1 MNLVAKQR
9 LIKAKDNVQY
19 APVTRYSTFT
29 HQLVIA
35 WYNEANYVAKQLRAS
50 ISWIQTAQPNSKL
63 KMQKKSTLKRTFGT
77 EQVLYHDTARKGLF
91 NPNDQSKDIM
101 FFCNNDKSWN
111 NINYIK

>member
-50 ISWIQTAQPNSKL
+50 ISWIQTAQPNSKW
-63 KMQKKSTLKRTFGT
+63 KVKKKKYS
-77 EQVLYHDTARKGLF
+77 
-91 NPNDQSKDIM
+91 
-101 FFCNNDKSWN
+101 
-111 NINYIK
+111 